1 MSKDLL
7 RLSQLVTSFGPGAML
22 DLPKW
27 SVMIAGLDRWQAD
40 KRRKIVEPRLVLRL
54 PDGPRRGLATPP
66 VHEESPY
73 RGDHPGV
80 HAILFPNWFVTTRAE
95 PFEGRQRRRLVRFA
109 ELDQRTRQFV
119 EGTGRNRRSWAVA
132 PIRFVAACERGHVQD
147 IDWRRYVHRD
157 GATCTAPLWLEE
169 AGATGDIAET
179 YVACECGQRRAVS
192 DALHPERRA
201 LGPCHGRRPWLGPE
215 HNESCGLHLR
225 LLVRTASNAYFPVT
239 VTALSLPAET
249 EAERLERVLAEFER
263 DLAEVTSLDELR
275 AALRFNARLKDAIG
289 EADPGLVFEV
299 LERRRSARSAPGK
312 AVKTEEIQVLAD
324 PPKGRP
330 ADAGAVFVSEA
341 VPRDRWDPDRRF
353 TVIERLVV
361 VHRLQVVTALR
372 GFTRFDF
379 LTADKDGEL
388 DPEIRV
394 QELSVDPLPYPA
406 IEQWGEGL
414 FLGFDAVGVK
424 AWCDRTDV
432 QERACQLREGFTRWC
447 HERGREKAQFP
458 GQAYVALHTLA
469 HLLLAEIALDCGYP
483 LASLRERVYA
493 TPDERFGILLYA
505 ASTDVGGTLGGLVA
519 LGSRIGELLERAAE
533 RAAICAHDPVCADH
547 DPGHGGGHRLAG
559 AACHGCV
566 LLPEPCCEMR
576 NDFLDRALAV
586 GTLAHPGLGLL
597 RPGSVRAADGRTR
610 PRSFPPTPA

>member
-22 DLPKW
+22 DLPRR
-27 SVMIAGLDRWQAD
+27 SVMIAGLDRWEPA
-40 KRRKIVEPRLVLRL
+40 KRRTIVEPRLVLRL

-73 RGDHPGV
+73 RRDHPGLQ
-80 HAILFPNWFVTTRAE
+80 AILFPNWFVTTRAE
-95 PFEGRQRRRLVRFA
+95 PFEGRQRRRLVCFA
-109 ELDQRTRQFV
+109 ELDQRSGQLV
-119 EGTGRNRRSWAVA
+119 EGTGRDRKSSTVA
-132 PIRFVAACERGHVQD
+132 PIRFVAACEHGHVQD

-157 GATCTAPLWLEE
+157 GAPCSAPLWLEE
-169 AGATGDIAET
+169 AGATGDLAET
-179 YVACECGQRRAVS
+179 WIACECGNRRPLY
-192 DALHPERRA
+192 DALGPRSRA
-201 LGPCHGRRPWLGPE
+201 LGPCPGRRPWLGPQ
-215 HNESCGLHLR
+215 HNESCDLHLR

-239 VTALSLPAET
+239 VTALSLPTET
-249 EAERLERVLAEFER
+249 EADRLERVLAEFER
-263 DLAEVTSLDELR
+263 DLAEVTSLDHLR
-275 AALRFNARLKDAIG
+275 AALRFNARLQDAIG
-289 EADPGLVFEV
+289 DADPAFVFEV
-299 LERRRSARSAPGK
+299 LQRRRSGTSAPGK
-312 AVKTEEIQVLAD
+312 AVKVEEIQVLAD

-341 VPRDRWDPDRRF
+341 VPRDRWDPGGRF
-353 TVIERLVV
+353 SAIERLVV
-361 VHRLQVVTALR
+361 VHRLRVVTALR

-414 FLGFDAVGVK
+414 FLGFDAAVVK
-424 AWCDRTDV
+424 AWRERADV
-432 QERACQLREGFTRWC
+432 QKRVVQLSEAFSQWC
-447 HERGREKAQFP
+447 RERGREKAQFP
-458 GQAYVALHTLA
+458 GPVYVALHTLA

-533 RAAICAHDPVCADH
+533 RAAICAHDPVCAEH
-547 DPGHGGGHRLAG
+547 DPGRGGGHRLAG

-597 RPGSVRAADGRTR
+597 RPGPV
-610 PRSFPPTPA
+610 